1 MDRQIEREREKQK
14 LCKAISRAQ
23 SEREK
28 EGYCRVIAAKHI
40 EREREREKKENPFER
55 RRRGCETLNK
65 KVVLFCIL

>member
-40 EREREREKKENPFER
+40 ERERERERREKTHLKEEEEVAKP
-55 RRRGCETLNK
+55 
-65 KVVLFCIL
+65 